1 MLVAEYLD
9 RRVTER
15 DFKGNILKQF
25 PANLPVGCQ
34 RLRNGETLIVTKQQL
49 LIVDRDGKN
58 VFAHT
63 IQGILAARRLR
74 NGQFAVATSGGR
86 CQLLD
91 KDGRMIKDFYM
102 GGAVYTL
109 GGNIEVLPNGR
120 ILAPIRT
127 LNAVIEFDWEGN
139 KHWQASVTSP
149 VSLSRLPSGNTLVTC
164 MDYRIVE
171 IDRDGKEVWT
181 YQTEGRPFCARRR

>member
-1 MLVAEYLD
+1 
-9 RRVTER
+9 
-15 DFKGNILKQF
+15 
-25 PANLPVGCQ
+25 
-34 RLRNGETLIVTKQQL
+34 
-49 LIVDRDGKN
+49 
-58 VFAHT
+58 
-63 IQGILAARRLR
+63 
-74 NGQFAVATSGGR
+74 
-86 CQLLD
+86 
-91 KDGRMIKDFYM
+91 MIKDFYM

-120 ILAPIRT
+120 ILAPIPT